1 MFLCWK
7 EKHIHT
13 QNYTHTHKR
22 IVPNWQVIIS
32 SEKRVGYGKRERSRG
47 TSALFV

>member
-1 MFLCWK
+1 MFPCWE
-7 EKHIHT
+7 EKHIYT

-22 IVPNWQVIIS
+22 IILTWQVIIS
-32 SEKRVGYGKRERSRG
+32 SEKRVGFGKREHSRG

>member
-1 MFLCWK
+1 MFLCW
-7 EKHIHT
+7 EENT
-13 QNYTHTHKR
+13 YTHKITYTHKR

-32 SEKRVGYGKRERSRG
+32 SEKRVGYGKREQSRG